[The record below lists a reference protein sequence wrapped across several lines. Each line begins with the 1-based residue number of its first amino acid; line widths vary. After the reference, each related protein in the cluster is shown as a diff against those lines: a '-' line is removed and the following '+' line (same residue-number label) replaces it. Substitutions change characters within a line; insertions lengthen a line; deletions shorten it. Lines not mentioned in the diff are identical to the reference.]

1 MPDVPALE
9 GTMQQLKRFFP
20 LIAGLLFTVLIVF
33 SVLRSG
39 GTPGTN
45 ESPAKILA
53 WYQAAQDKNKVSSAG
68 FLTAWGVIAG
78 FAFFGCLF
86 ARLRGKSPVLAAVGL
101 AGAAVFAV
109 GGLLSAGVYLS
120 LGDTP
125 SIMAAGTAQTLNFL
139 QSDLSY
145 PFIIAGLSIFYLATA
160 VAILRTKPIPIPR
173 TWGWITVV
181 FAAVSLTAF
190 FSFFAFIGTA
200 VWVVVSAVLLTIQ
213 NNRDNPTQAQPIPSR
228 DVSGLAAG

>member
-53 WYQAAQDKNKVSSAG
+53 WYQVAQDKNKVNSAG

-101 AGAAVFAV
+101 AGAALFAV

-125 SIMAAGTAQTLNFL
+125 SIMTAGTAQTLNFL